1 MKINRPYKDL
11 TKERWMKYLDSLPMV
26 FTSSDIDKVKELVR
40 NTPNDQ
46 ELGEKIRQLINK
58 TN

>member
-1 MKINRPYKDL
+1 MEKNIYETW
-11 TKERWMKYLDSLPMV
+11 TKERLMKYLDSLPIFLV
-26 FTSSDIDKVKELVR
+26 CSDIDKVKELVK